1 MTQSACLTKPIA
13 DLFLDTASQRSPT
26 GLDESVRNL
35 ILGVLN
41 ANPTWIVDALFEDA
55 YNDYEDYVRA
65 VSEVW
70 GSEFG
75 TRIYRA
81 VSDAQFR
88 DEMYLGKR
96 ANVAEAQARSLVLL
110 IPEPDFRIAV
120 FKQVKRRPAG
130 FAEEDR
136 INQICRAR
144 GIPWTFTVVDGF
156 EWVGDQEVETQAIR
170 PALSAIAD
178 PRFAGGVKTE
188 FDTARQ
194 ELALG
199 APTALSQCL
208 QQAGSAVESAMKV
221 VLDERGIAYGP
232 ADTAQR
238 LFAILRDQG
247 LVENNMERLILAAA
261 APRNQRGGHGA
272 GAVAHVVDVEVAEA
286 VLASAAV
293 SIAYLH
299 KLLP

>member
-1 MTQSACLTKPIA
+1 MA
-13 DLFLDTASQRSPT
+13 DLSLDTASQRSPT
-26 GLDESVRNL
+26 GLDEGVRNL
-35 ILGVLN
+35 ILRALN
-41 ANPTWIVDALFEDA
+41 ANPAWIVDALFEDA
-55 YNDYEDYVRA
+55 YDGYEDYVRA

-70 GSEFG
+70 GSELG
-75 TRIYRA
+75 TRIYQA
-81 VSDAQFR
+81 VSDAQFH
-88 DEMYLGKR
+88 DEMYRGKR
-96 ANVAEAQARSLVLL
+96 ANVAEARARSL
-110 IPEPDFRIAV
+110 IPFMPEPDFRIAI
-120 FKQVKRRPAG
+120 FKHVTRRPAG

-144 GIPWTFTVVDGF
+144 GVPWTFTVVDGF
-156 EWVGDQEVETQAIR
+156 EWIGDREVEAQAIR
-170 PALSAIAD
+170 PALSAISD

-194 ELALG
+194 QLALA

-208 QQAGSAVESAMKV
+208 QQAGSAVESAIKV
-221 VLDERGIAYGP
+221 VLDEHAIAYDP

-238 LFAILRDQG
+238 LFTILRDQG
-247 LVENNMERLILAAA
+247 LVENYMERLILAPAT
-261 APRNQRGGHGA
+261 PRNRRGGHGA
-272 GAVAHVVDVEVAEA
+272 GAVAHVVDIEVAEA